1 MCEYFIYDEF
11 FATMHFNL
19 CNLCAYFFIN
29 LRISS
34 QKASANCMIWECIL
48 RWVSQG
54 SGGNEKRLTRK
65 ILRDTAIITPRDRI
79 TRSIVRCSQFGPAPY
94 IFNVEE
100 IFSTHFYWGH
110 KSTSKVIKF
119 VNWNQQVIYPHS
131 VLQILNICISLPQTL
146 SWHTHFVIYRL
157 ENIDQNSTDLSDSF
171 PSKINC
177 KFHN

>member
-1 MCEYFIYDEF
+1 MQFMCLLFYQPENKFSKGKCKLHDMGVYFE
-11 FATMHFNL
+11 M
-19 CNLCAYFFIN
+19 
-29 LRISS
+29 
-34 QKASANCMIWECIL
+34 
-48 RWVSQG
+48 VSQG

>member
-1 MCEYFIYDEF
+1 MTNSSQQCISIY
-11 FATMHFNL
+11 AIYVLT
-19 CNLCAYFFIN
+19 FFIN
-29 LRISS
+29 LRINS

-48 RWVSQG
+48 RWFSQG
-54 SGGNEKRLTRK
+54 SGGNEKWLTRK
-65 ILRDTAIITPRDRI
+65 IPRDTAIITPRDRV
-79 TRSIVRCSQFGPAPY
+79 TRSIVQCSQFGSTLY

-131 VLQILNICISLPQTL
+131 VLQILNIFISLPQML

-177 KFHN
+177 KFYN